1 MSFRKS
7 TLPMPRGLAG
17 YMALA
22 FTLLSVLLTFIIV
35 AVVEHK
41 ATEHVEQTIGRGLAE
56 LAVQTVDKL
65 DRGMYE
71 RYREVALLARRRELG
86 DETRS
91 IESRREVL
99 DDVLTSYRYYGWI
112 GLAGLD
118 GKVEVAG
125 NGLLEGADV
134 SQRPWFGNALRG
146 MHVGDVHEAKLL
158 YRLLAPQAKEPM
170 RFVDVAFPY
179 LGRDGKP
186 RGVVGAHLS
195 WAWARDVQQSIIA
208 PLEASRKVEAMIVD
222 ARGKVLLG
230 PAALQGTRLPAN
242 AMGKLA
248 NRDRGYEQQ
257 LWADGQ
263 HYLVGMAGS
272 QGYADYPG
280 LGWKVLVRENLDTAL
295 APVQLLRRYALASGV
310 GLALLFSVAGAFVA
324 RWITRP
330 LKRLAGAA
338 SSLREGDDQ
347 LIDGAASY
355 EEVRELAAS
364 LNRLVRDLV
373 LRRADVEKLNASL
386 EKRVADRTE
395 QLAAALDEVKAGADR
410 VRNIIEI
417 AQDGYVAVDL
427 DGAIV
432 DWNSQAA
439 SMFGWR
445 REDALGQP
453 VDRLVPA
460 RFRESVRKSLSQFR
474 ATGTLGPLGRRVE
487 RIVCDRD
494 GAEFPVE
501 LTLNLVGAEPRPF
514 FSIFLHDISSRKKVE
529 RMKNEFIGTVS
540 HELRTPLTSM
550 RVSLSLL
557 AQGNVGKLDPEAQEL
572 ADIAHRHCER
582 LVRLVDDMLDIQK
595 IEAGVLGL
603 RTGRHL
609 LLPLAQEAA
618 GAMRGLGQ
626 DRSIT
631 VSCAS
636 AGGCAE
642 LSAEIDYD
650 RMLQV
655 LTNLLSNA
663 IKFSPPGSRVD
674 VTIAASAAGA
684 RISVADHGRG
694 IPAAFRERVFTR
706 FAHQG
711 SGGGSGLGLSICKGI
726 VEEHGGQIA
735 FVSEEGKGTTFHI
748 DLPAGAAQAGSAP
761 APARPAIADAGPAP
775 NAPQVAA

>member
-1 MSFRKS
+1 MPFRTS
-7 TLPMPRGLAG
+7 TFPKPRGLAG

-35 AVVEHK
+35 AVVERK
-41 ATEHVEQTIGRGLAE
+41 TTEHVEQTIGRGLAE

-71 RYREVALLARRRELG
+71 RYREIALLARRRELG

-91 IESRREVL
+91 IEARRELL

-146 MHVGDVHEAKLL
+146 LHVGDVHEAKLL

-195 WAWARDVQQSIIA
+195 WAWAKDVQQSIIA
-208 PLEASRKVEAMIVD
+208 PLEASRKVDAMIVD

-230 PAALQGTRLPAN
+230 PPGLQGTRLPAS
-242 AMGKLA
+242 AMGQLA
-248 NRDRGYEQQ
+248 NRDRGFEQQ
-257 LWADGQ
+257 MWPDGQ

-330 LKRLAGAA
+330 LNRLAGAA
-338 SSLREGDDQ
+338 RNLREDDDQ
-347 LIDGAASY
+347 LIDGGASSY

-373 LRRADVEKLNASL
+373 LRRADVEKLNATL
-386 EKRVADRTE
+386 ERRVADRTLE
-395 QLAAALDEVKAGADR
+395 LAAALDEVKAGADR
-410 VRNIIEI
+410 VRDIIEI

-439 SMFGWR
+439 TMFGWR
-445 REDALGQP
+445 REEALGQP
-453 VDRLVPA
+453 VARLVPE
-460 RFRESVRKSLSQFR
+460 RFRDSVRRSLSQFV
-474 ATGTLGPLGRRVE
+474 ATGTLGVLGRRVE

-494 GAEFPVE
+494 GAEFTVE
-501 LTLNLVGAEPRPF
+501 LTINLVGSGPRPF
-514 FSIFLHDISSRKKVE
+514 FSIFLHDISLRKKVE

-557 AQGNVGKLDPEAQEL
+557 AQGNVGQLDPEAQEL

-603 RTGRHL
+603 RTSQHL
-609 LLPLAQEAA
+609 LLPMVQEAA
-618 GAMRGLGQ
+618 GAMRGLGR
-626 DRSIT
+626 DRSIV

-642 LSAEIDYD
+642 LAAEIDYD

-663 IKFSPPGSRVD
+663 IKFSPPGSKVD
-674 VTIAASAAGA
+674 ITVAANAGGA

-694 IPAAFRERVFTR
+694 IPAPFRERVFSR
-706 FAHQG
+706 FAHHG

-726 VEEHGGQIA
+726 VEEHGGRIG

-748 DLPAGAAQAGSAP
+748 DLPASAVKAVPAAAP
-761 APARPAIADAGPAP
+761 GVPH
-775 NAPQVAA
+775 VAA

>member
-1 MSFRKS
+1 MSIRKS
-7 TLPMPRGLAG
+7 YLPMPRGLAG

-35 AVVEHK
+35 AVVEQK
-41 ATEHVEQTIGRGLAE
+41 ATDHVEETIGRGLAE

-71 RYREVALLARRRELG
+71 RYREIALLARRRELG
-86 DETRS
+86 DETRP
-91 IESRREVL
+91 IETRRELL
-99 DDVLTSYRYYGWI
+99 DDVLSSYRYYGWI

-125 NGLLEGADV
+125 RGLLEGADV

-146 MHVGDVHEAKLL
+146 QHVGDVHEAKLL

-186 RGVVGAHLS
+186 KGVVGAHLS
-195 WAWARDVQQSIIA
+195 WTWAKDVQQSIIA

-230 PAALQGTRLPAN
+230 PAALQGTRLPAA

-248 NRDRGYEQQ
+248 NRDRSYEQQ
-257 LWADGQ
+257 VWPDGQ
-263 HYLVGMAGS
+263 HYLVGMASS

-295 APVQLLRRYALASGV
+295 APVQRLRRYALASGV

-338 SSLREGDDQ
+338 GSLREGDDQ
-347 LIDGAASY
+347 LIDGGARSY

-373 LRRADVEKLNASL
+373 LRRAEVEKLNASL
-386 EKRVADRTE
+386 EKRVAGRTVE
-395 QLAAALDEVKAGADR
+395 LAAALDEVKAGAER
-410 VRNIIEI
+410 MRNIIEI

-427 DGAIV
+427 DGAIIE
-432 DWNSQAA
+432 WNSQAA

-445 REDALGQP
+445 REEALGRP
-453 VDRLVPA
+453 VDRLVPE
-460 RFRESVRKSLSQFR
+460 RFRDSVRRSVVQFG
-474 ATGTLGPLGRRVE
+474 ATGTLGLLGRRVE

-501 LTLNLVGAEPRPF
+501 LTLTLVGNGPRPF

-557 AQGNVGKLDPEAQEL
+557 AQGNVGQLDPDAKEL

-582 LVRLVDDMLDIQK
+582 LVRLVDDMLDLQK

-603 RTGRHL
+603 NTGRHL

-618 GAMRGLGQ
+618 GAMRALGQ
-626 DRSIT
+626 DRNIA

-642 LSAEIDYD
+642 LSADFDYD

-663 IKFSPPGSRVD
+663 IKFSQPGSQVELT
-674 VTIAASAAGA
+674 VAASAAGA

-694 IPAAFRERVFTR
+694 IPAAFRERVFSR

-711 SGGGSGLGLSICKGI
+711 SGAGSGLGLSICKGI
-726 VEEHGGQIA
+726 VEEHGGRID
-735 FVSEEGKGTTFHI
+735 FVSEEGRGTTFQI
-748 DLPAGAAQAGSAP
+748 DLPAGAVPAGSAP
-761 APARPAIADAGPAP
+761 IP
-775 NAPQVAA
+775 NPPQLAA